1 MSLGVVYLGWRR
13 CFRPASGDTQQAD
26 IVVSRSS
33 ITNKLA
39 PETAHV
45 ASLCTLVLLPAAACL
60 LGVTCPDVTRSRLA
74 VDSSRS
80 TSKPAS
86 PSPPSNWFQSIPPPL
101 NREQTDSIICFVS
114 FFLFLCLEKHFVS
127 NSSPARNGLLIV
139 LRGALINETLLFE
152 LKKAPRRF
160 VSNVCINLFI
170 SISPDLDSLS
180 NNKKYDLI
188 PSPPRSRLPKSPAA
202 ATFFLLAYQVTDD
215 YHHLLDSLLE
225 PLINQLVNEIM
236 PGSCLQRLPS
246 GSKVTKVFQIR
257 FFFLPE
263 NLTKS
268 FSYAVVAGVT
278 FVTSRTSR
286 DDLLDHLHT
295 RSRVFNQKFVL

>member
-1 MSLGVVYLGWRR
+1 MKRSFLSWKRR
-13 CFRPASGDTQQAD
+13 
-26 IVVSRSS
+26 
-33 ITNKLA
+33 
-39 PETAHV
+39 
-45 ASLCTLVLLPAAACL
+45 
-60 LGVTCPDVTRSRLA
+60 PDS
-74 VDSSRS
+74 
-80 TSKPAS
+80 
-86 PSPPSNWFQSIPPPL
+86 
-101 NREQTDSIICFVS
+101 
-114 FFLFLCLEKHFVS
+114 
-127 NSSPARNGLLIV
+127 
-139 LRGALINETLLFE
+139 
-152 LKKAPRRF
+152 F